1 MQLNENRIREYAYH
15 IWEAEGKPNGCAD
28 EHWYKACQT
37 LEAEEQSSEEHHSDN
52 FIPHQNSKKGKHA
65 HHPHQPQHH

>member
-1 MQLNENRIREYAYH
+1 MQLNENRVRECAYQ

-37 LEAEEQSSEEHHSDN
+37 VQAEQQSPDDEQHADT

-65 HHPHQPQHH
+65 HHANQPH